1 MNINE
6 LNPTRVWHYFSEI
19 SKIPRESGN
28 ETAVSAYLY
37 NTALS
42 LGLKAVQEP
51 CGNVIIYKA
60 ATSGYEQAD
69 AVILQGH
76 MDMVCVRNEQSQHDF
91 TKDPIELIVDGDLLT
106 ANGTTLGADNGIAVA
121 MTMAILEDNSLQH
134 PALEVLITVS
144 EETGMDGAMAVDP
157 ANLTGTRFI
166 NIDSEE
172 EGYLLAS
179 NAGGAD
185 VDVDLPINWHN
196 NNYQYAYQVTIKH
209 LKGGHSGLEIDKKRA
224 NAIKLIGR
232 LLSTIELDVAVFD
245 IAGGQKMNAIAQ
257 SATVSLATDANVEEM
272 LAALETIE
280 KVFKNEYA
288 VSDPDIVISYQKT
301 EKPIQ
306 VFKPETTA
314 RLANLLLLLP
324 QGVVAMAQGIE
335 GLVETSNNVG
345 IIAQKENKISV
356 CNALRSSVATR
367 KDLLCQQIAAIANLV
382 GAQATRHGDY
392 PEWSYKLESPLR
404 DTMLAVYQQQF
415 GKEMIVDAIH
425 AGLEC
430 GLFAEKM
437 PQLDLVSIGPNMWDV
452 HSPRERVSI
461 SSTERVYHYLVNV
474 LAALK

>member
-1 MNINE
+1 MTINE
-6 LNPTRVWHYFSEI
+6 FNPKRLWHYFSEI

-28 ETAVSAYLY
+28 EAAVSAYLY

-51 CGNVIIYKA
+51 CGNVIIYKP
-60 ATSGYEQAD
+60 ATAGYEQAD

-76 MDMVCVRNEQSQHDF
+76 MDMVCVKEEMSQHDF

-121 MTMAILEDNSLQH
+121 MAMAILEDNSLQH

-157 ANLTGTRFI
+157 ANLSATRFI

-185 VDVDLPINWHN
+185 VDVELPINWQN
-196 NNYQYAYQVTIKH
+196 NHYQNAYKVTIKQ

-224 NAIKLIGR
+224 NANKLIGR
-232 LLSTIELDVAVFD
+232 LLRAITLDVAPFA

-257 SATVSLATDANVEEM
+257 SAAIYLATDASVDQM
-272 LAALETIE
+272 LTALESVE
-280 KVFKNEYA
+280 RVFKSEYA
-288 VSDPDIVISYQKT
+288 VSDPDIVIAYEKT
-301 EKPIQ
+301 ERPVQI
-306 VFKPETTA
+306 FKSETATS
-314 RLANLLLLLP
+314 LANLLLLLP
-324 QGVVAMAQGIE
+324 QGVVAMAQGID
-335 GLVETSNNVG
+335 GLVETSNNIG
-345 IIAQKENKISV
+345 IITQDENKIKVRNS
-356 CNALRSSVATR
+356 LRSSVATR
-367 KDLLCQQIAAIANLV
+367 KDFLFQQIEVLANLV
-382 GAQATRHGDY
+382 GGRATRHGDY

-404 DTMLAVYQQQF
+404 DAMLAVYRQQF
-415 GKEMIVDAIH
+415 GKDMIVDAIH

-430 GLFAEKM
+430 GLFAKKM

-452 HSPRERVSI
+452 HSPKERVSI
-461 SSTERVYHYLVNV
+461 SSTERVYDYLVNV
-474 LAALK
+474 LAAL

>member
-6 LNPTRVWHYFSEI
+6 LKPARVWHYFSEI

-28 ETAVSAYLY
+28 EAAVSAYLY

-42 LGLKAVQEP
+42 LGHRAVQEP

-60 ATSGYEQAD
+60 ATAGYEQAD

-76 MDMVCVRNEQSQHDF
+76 MDMVCVKEETSQHDF
-91 TKDPIELIVDGDLLT
+91 TKDSIELIIDGDLLT

-121 MTMAILEDNSLQH
+121 MAMAILEDNSLQH
-134 PALEVLITVS
+134 PALEILITVS
-144 EETGMDGAMAVDP
+144 EETGMDGAMALDP
-157 ANLTGTRFI
+157 VNLSGTRLI

-185 VDVDLPINWHN
+185 VDVDLPINWQN
-196 NNYQYAYQVTIKH
+196 NNYQNAYQVTIKN

-232 LLSTIELDVAVFD
+232 LLNDIALDVAVFD
-245 IAGGQKMNAIAQ
+245 ITGGQKMNAIAQ
-257 SATVSLATDANVEEM
+257 SATVSLATNATVEDM
-272 LAALETIE
+272 LAALEPIE
-280 KVFKNEYA
+280 KTFKDEYA

-301 EKPIQ
+301 ERPIQ
-306 VFKPETTA
+306 VFKPETTTS
-314 RLANLLLLLP
+314 LANLLLLLP

-345 IIAQKENKISV
+345 IIAQTENKISV
-356 CNALRSSVATR
+356 CNALRSSVASR
-367 KDLLCQQIAAIANLV
+367 KDLLCQKIITIANLV
-382 GAQATRHGDY
+382 GARATRHGDY
-392 PEWSYKLESPLR
+392 PEWSYKLESQLR

-430 GLFAEKM
+430 GLFAKKM

-461 SSTERVYHYLVNV
+461 SSTERVYNYLVNV